1 MRKEIRGEC
10 SVFDCHTCC
19 YPDKVKLYCQ
29 MTPNMKWQTACFF
42 HKTQIHNQSCCLMK
56 RKMNQCV
63 FLAGLKLQLSR
74 FKRGKSYFGIS
85 PQLSVSPKLVSLQF
99 PNCVK
104 TLLGNTMPF
113 HGKIY
118 QGRVFGECSD
128 SVDCHTCCYLDYLKL
143 YCQMT
148 FQQQMARNLFLSDH
162 SNNRPKLL

>member
-63 FLAGLKLQLSR
+63 FLAGLQLQLSR

-118 QGRVFGECSD
+118 QGRVFWECWLP
-128 SVDCHTCCYLDYLKL
+128 YLLL
-143 YCQMT
+143 PW
-148 FQQQMARNLFLSDH
+148 LFETVLSDDFPTTNGKEPV
-162 SNNRPKLL
+162 SFRPLK